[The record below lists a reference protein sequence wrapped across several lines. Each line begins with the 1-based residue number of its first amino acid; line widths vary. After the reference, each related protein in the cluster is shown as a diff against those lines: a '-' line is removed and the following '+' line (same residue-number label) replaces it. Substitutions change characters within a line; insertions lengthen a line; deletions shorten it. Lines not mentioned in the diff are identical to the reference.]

1 MVEWKNYLANLVKR
15 SNEDIFSS
23 DVQLKDKEIKAEKKL
38 FKIRD

>member
-1 MVEWKNYLANLVKR
+1 MVEWRNYLANLVKK

-23 DVQLKDKEIKAEKKL
+23 DVQLADKEIKAEKKL